1 MHTRSQTRLC
11 KKALNTPYFYIALTF
26 AIQVNSKEMA
36 YKIGISRDTLNPYPN
51 CLEDCIDSDNE
62 VRVIDAFVG
71 WLDLE
76 TLGFQHATDNHLG
89 TSIYP
94 PSMLLKLYL
103 YGYLNRIRSSRRL
116 ELECTR
122 NIELHWLL
130 QKMTPKYHTI
140 SDFRKDHVVVLK
152 SVFQEFT
159 QFCITLS
166 LIEGEII
173 ACDGT
178 KIRAQNNAKN
188 NFNAARLKKL
198 LARIDLKT
206 LEYGQYLTELDEQD
220 KKDSSVIAPLIKGKT
235 KEDIEK
241 SLALLEK
248 RRTIYT
254 DYQTQLVK
262 LAAEGCSTEHLQ
274 ISTVD
279 PDARSLPF
287 KQSTTEVGYNVQTVG
302 DAKHSLI
309 VHFDVTNVGDNNA
322 LSTLTQATKDIL
334 NIPPQMGFTALADTG
349 YHSGLQ
355 LKECADQ
362 NIITF
367 VSPPEPPAP
376 KDPNEQQFT
385 KDQFIYD
392 SQKNVYTCPN
402 KLELPTNGTWYEHKG
417 NRVGLKNRKYKQ
429 YTLPAKICKDCP
441 FVEKCLG
448 NRLKSWH
455 GKTIERTEYDD
466 AVEANLK
473 RVSQNRAAY
482 QKRKEI
488 IEHPFGTIKRT
499 YGYYYTLLRT
509 KEKVTGEFSLIY
521 LCYNLRRV
529 ISILGVQGLK
539 QALNEPIL
547 RIKLFCKHFRSLFFL
562 TAIKTTQKMLAFN
575 PNKRLLMTL

>member
-1 MHTRSQTRLC
+1 MLFRSEL
-11 KKALNTPYFYIALTF
+11 
-26 AIQVNSKEMA
+26 NSKKMA
-36 YKIGISRDTLNPYPN
+36 YKTGISRDRLNPYPN
-51 CLEDCIDSDNE
+51 CLEDCIDSENE
-62 VRVIDAFVG
+62 VRVIDTFVD

-76 TLGFQHATDNHLG
+76 ALGFQHATDNHLG
-89 TSIYP
+89 TSVYP

-116 ELECTR
+116 ELECGR

-152 SVFQEFT
+152 SVFKEFT
-159 QFCITLS
+159 QLCISLS
-166 LIEGEII
+166 LVEGETI
-173 ACDGT
+173 AYDGT
-178 KIRAQNNAKN
+178 KIRAQNNTKN

-198 LARIDLKT
+198 LARIDLKA
-206 LEYGQYLTELDEQD
+206 LEYEQYLTELDEQD
-220 KKDSSVIAPLIKGKT
+220 KKDRPVIATLIKGKT

-248 RRTIYT
+248 RRTTYT
-254 DYQTQLVK
+254 DYQTQLSK
-262 LAAEGCSTEHLQ
+262 LVAEGCSTEQLQ

-279 PDARSLPF
+279 PDARSLSF
-287 KQSTTEVGYNVQTVG
+287 KQNTTEVGYNVQTAG

-309 VHFDVTNVGDNNA
+309 IHFDVTNVGDNNA
-322 LSTLTQATKDIL
+322 LSNLTQATKDVL
-334 NIPPQMGFTALADTG
+334 NVPPQAGFIALADTG

-367 VSPPEPPAP
+367 VSPPKPPAP

-385 KDQFIYD
+385 KDQFVYH
-392 SQKNVYTCPN
+392 SQKDVYICPN
-402 KLELPTNGTWYEHKG
+402 KLQLPTNGTWYEHKG
-417 NRVGLKNRKYKQ
+417 NRIGLKTRKYKQ
-429 YTLPAKICKDCP
+429 YTLPAKICKECP
-441 FVEKCLG
+441 FAEKCLG

-455 GKTIERTEYDD
+455 GKTIERTDQDD
-466 AVEANLK
+466 VIEANLK
-473 RVSQNRAAY
+473 RVTQDRAAY

-509 KEKVTGEFSLIY
+509 KKKVTGEFALIY

-529 ISILGVQGLK
+529 ISILGVHGLK
-539 QALNEPIL
+539 QALNKPIL
-547 RIKLFCKHFRSLFFL
+547 RILLFCEHFKGLLFII
-562 TAIKTTQKMLAFN
+562 APKTTQKMRAFDS
-575 PNKRLLMTL
+575 NKWLLMTL